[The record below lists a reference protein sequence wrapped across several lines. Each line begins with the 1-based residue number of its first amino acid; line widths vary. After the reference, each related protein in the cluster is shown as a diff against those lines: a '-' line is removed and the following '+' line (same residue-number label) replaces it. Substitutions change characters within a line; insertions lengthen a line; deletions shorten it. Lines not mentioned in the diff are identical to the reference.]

1 MESGGIQNI
10 KGIRGVQG
18 IHVEG
23 RLDRRLD
30 MRFSRLGCT
39 MPRGKGEYEEE

>member
-1 MESGGIQNI
+1 MESGGDFTVF
-10 KGIRGVQG
+10 RVFTAFT
-18 IHVEG
+18 ERG

-39 MPRGKGEYEEE
+39 MPRSKGEGEEG